1 MPTSLDLEL
10 EAPHMRPEALPWE
23 SVSSVKTFAN
33 LSVQKSLTMVSLPAV
48 VDLSQLLL
56 PGEAGEER
64 RLMTGQET
72 LHVEIQGYDNG
83 VAFSLGKASIPLPT
97 MPVMMEQSSTS
108 HHPMRVCLTG
118 AEDVRT
124 GTLVGAFRASW
135 SSADEPFRDVDPNL
149 NVILPQQQSEPG
161 PAVVESQEKIAEDVI
176 DQEAEYPRLGEHSG
190 ECFVSM
196 YPMFQCINAHLL
208 YLAVG
213 HELLAVAPC
222 SRPYPKPI
230 HQGWENQA
238 IALLDEATRVLAASR
253 SSYSRRQRRPSNTSA
268 AAATDFAFEDRKEHG
283 DGDAHKRQQVSEAIP
298 ANTWGTGYPTVVA
311 MRSASRPE
319 NKLDERVPPRFPTAG
334 FKFEPTT
341 GSVDWHRVAT
351 ANVSKIEREGD
362 LQTLRQF
369 LPDVAVGKVDDDD
382 NFDTNPG
389 LLNAFRLAQLQAQY
403 VLHCQQVLQRQFIS
417 LQTAVAGMELETE
430 GNLQGIKAM
439 KNSARLLR
447 KENRK
452 QDKIINGYAAMLR
465 IHNPGLAS
473 KVFLDDKG
481 RLKARRLDDAAR
493 RRDRGRRP
501 ERRNRRRCHRERSA
515 GKTTED
521 GETPSNETEQGASP
535 AGSALSQGNGS
546 DWSKAGG
553 PAPRIGRGPRPGST
567 PMTTTTASF
576 KYRDSG
582 FSLGNGRELDEGH
595 VAAPTDI
602 REALFVE
609 GGRPPDVRNGIGE
622 HVESLGATTA
632 RGGGGRGD
640 FTHSSTRLD
649 AEGQDSWTAGSSL
662 SRGREGF
669 GVEPPVPGVRGSSGA
684 AGARPESGG
693 GGGSTLSLAGTDHRT
708 GNRPIVVAGAGEERG
723 SSGINAEVYAG
734 SPTARP
740 ATGPRAS
747 RSQGDDSVVGS
758 NAGGVAN
765 DDSLACDGWRGTGSG
780 SPMRRGG
787 TSRSGEEFH
796 DDRRVS
802 GEGLSGV
809 DRSPR
814 VVTVAVKSKKTRPT
828 SAGEGREGR
837 STSPPPPQPRHRR
850 PEASDSDNAVSDQAD
865 GRGEASLVKQDAE
878 AIRRENER
886 RKTGTFPEN
895 KTTARH
901 SSGRPTTLS
910 GGEDVAGAATAWLPG
925 SGGTKLKQENL
936 DVTVPDSPS
945 LVTNAARLGLEG
957 DEFPDVSDFDV
968 DDISEIDAGGEWP
981 ASAAGSGSL
990 SS

>member
-33 LSVQKSLTMVSLPAV
+33 LSVQKSLTMVSLPVV

-97 MPVMMEQSSTS
+97 MPVMMEQSSRS

-124 GTLVGAFRASW
+124 GTLVGAFRAYW
-135 SSADEPFRDVDPNL
+135 SSTDEPPRDVDPNL
-149 NVILPQQQSEPG
+149 NIILPQQQSEPG
-161 PAVVESQEKIAEDVI
+161 PAVVESQEKIAEDAM
-176 DQEAEYPRLGEHSG
+176 DREAEYPRLGEYSG
-190 ECFVSM
+190 E
-196 YPMFQCINAHLL
+196 PN
-208 YLAVG
+208 
-213 HELLAVAPC
+213 
-222 SRPYPKPI
+222 

-253 SSYSRRQRRPSNTSA
+253 SSYTRRQRRPSNMSA
-268 AAATDFAFEDRKEHG
+268 AAATDFPFEDRKEHG

-298 ANTWGTGYPTVVA
+298 ANTWGTGNPTVVA
-311 MRSASRPE
+311 MRSALPPE

-403 VLHCQQVLQRQFIS
+403 VLHCQQVLQRQFVS

-430 GNLQGIKAM
+430 GNLQGTKAM

-481 RLKARRLDDAAR
+481 RLKVRRLEDAAR
-493 RRDRGRRP
+493 RRDHRGRRP
-501 ERRNRRRCHRERSA
+501 ERRNRRRNYRERRVD
-515 GKTTED
+515 KTTGD
-521 GETPSNETEQGASP
+521 DETPSNETEQGTSP
-535 AGSALSQGNGS
+535 AGSAFSQGNGS
-546 DWSKAGG
+546 DWSEAGG
-553 PAPRIGRGPRPGST
+553 PAPRIGRGDRPSST
-567 PMTTTTASF
+567 PMTATGDSS
-576 KYRDSG
+576 KYRNDG
-582 FSLGNGRELDEGH
+582 FSLDNGREHGEGR

-602 REALFVE
+602 REALWAE
-609 GGRPPDVRNGIGE
+609 GERSPDARDDIGE
-622 HVESLGATTA
+622 RVESLGATTA
-632 RGGGGRGD
+632 HGGGGRGD
-640 FTHSSTRLD
+640 ISRGGTRRD
-649 AEGQDSWTAGSSL
+649 AERQDSWAAGSSL

-669 GVEPPVPGVRGSSGA
+669 GVEPPVPLDHRSNGS
-684 AGARPESGG
+684 AGACPGSGT
-693 GGGSTLSLAGTDHRT
+693 GGGSTLSLAGTDPST
-708 GNRPIVVAGAGEERG
+708 GNWPITVAGAGGKRG

-734 SPTARP
+734 SSTTGSVTA
-740 ATGPRAS
+740 PRAS
-747 RSQGDDSVVGS
+747 RSQGVNSVEDSNVG
-758 NAGGVAN
+758 GTAN
-765 DDSLACDGWRGTGSG
+765 DDSLAFDGRRGAGSG
-780 SPMRRGG
+780 SPLRRGG

-796 DDRRVS
+796 GDRRVS
-802 GEGLSGV
+802 GKGLSGV

-814 VVTVAVKSKKTRPT
+814 VVTVAVKPKTTRPT
-828 SAGEGREGR
+828 SAREEH
-837 STSPPPPQPRHRR
+837 SASPPPSQQQDRR
-850 PEASDSDNAVSDQAD
+850 LEANDSDAALSVQAD
-865 GRGEASLVKQDAE
+865 GRGEASVVALDAE

-886 RKTGTFPEN
+886 RKAGTFPEN
-895 KTTARH
+895 KTTAGQ
-901 SSGRPTTLS
+901 SSERPTTSS
-910 GGEDVAGAATAWLPG
+910 GGVDVAGADTTRLPG
-925 SGGTKLKQENL
+925 IGGTKLTNENL
-936 DVTVPDSPS
+936 DVPVPASAS
-945 LVTNAARLGLEG
+945 LVTDAARLGLEG
-957 DEFPDVSDFDV
+957 DDFPDVSDFDV
-968 DDISEIDAGGEWP
+968 DDISELDAGGEWP
-981 ASAAGSGSL
+981 GSVSGSGSL